1 MSTSDDLRNA
11 ASFVEPA
18 APVAM
23 DDRVRERFDLSTG
36 TNLRR
41 HAARGVVINSVFDIG
56 LGALGLIRGLVLA
69 ALISTSDYG
78 VWGIL
83 AVAFGTLM
91 WLKQAGIGDKYIQ
104 QDEED
109 QELAFQTAF
118 TLEAFFSG
126 LFMILIIIVAP
137 IAGWVYGQPE
147 IVLPGFLLALMLPAT
162 VLQTPL
168 WVLYRR
174 MNFARQRTLQA
185 IDPIVSFVVAVALAA
200 AGQGYWSFVIGLMA
214 GAYSSAAV
222 SVVLSPYK
230 LRFRYRPGS
239 LRAYTSFSWPLLL
252 AGVSGLVIAQT
263 STLLGEKELGLA
275 GVGALALAS
284 NLSQFANR
292 VDAIVSG
299 TMYPAICA
307 VQDRVE
313 LLYESF
319 VKSNRLALMWAV
331 PFGVGLAL
339 FSPDLVRFGLGEKW
353 HDAVPLLQAFGL
365 AAAIAHLGFNWD
377 SYFRA
382 RGDTKPIGI
391 AAFLAMVAFLATA
404 VPLLYSYG
412 LKGFVVGIIFQGLV
426 HLGCRLWYLRRLF
439 GSFDVA
445 RHAARAIGP
454 SIPAAGAVG
463 LMRLV
468 EASHRTAGIAVA
480 EIAIYLV
487 VTLAAT
493 LTFERPLLK
502 EVGGY
507 VRRRAAPA

>member
-1 MSTSDDLRNA
+1 MATPEDLRDG

-18 APVAM
+18 TPISM
-23 DDRVRERFDLSTG
+23 DERVRSRFELGGD
-36 TNLRR
+36 TNLRQ

-56 LGALGLIRGLVLA
+56 LGSLGLIRGLVLA
-69 ALISTSDYG
+69 ALVSTSDYG

-83 AVAFGTLM
+83 AVAFGTLL

-104 QDEED
+104 QDDED
-109 QELAFQTAF
+109 QELAFQIAF
-118 TLEAFFSG
+118 TLEALFSG
-126 LFMILIIIVAP
+126 LFMVLIAIVAP
-137 IAGWVYGQPE
+137 VAGWVYGRSE
-147 IVLPGFLLALMLPAT
+147 IVLPGFLLMLMLPAT
-162 VLQTPL
+162 VLQSPL
-168 WVLYRR
+168 WILYRR
-174 MNFARQRTLQA
+174 MNFRRQRTLQA
-185 IDPIVSFVVAVALAA
+185 IDPIVSFVVAIGLAA
-200 AGQGYWSFVIGLMA
+200 AGQGYWSFIFGLMA
-214 GAYSSAAV
+214 GAYSSALV

-239 LRAYTSFSWPLLL
+239 LRRYTSFSWPLMA
-252 AGVSGLVIAQT
+252 AGASGLVIAQT

-284 NLSQFANR
+284 NLSMFANR

-307 VQDRVE
+307 VQDRVD

-339 FSPDLVRFGLGEKW
+339 FSPDLVHFGIGDKW
-353 HDAVPLLQAFGL
+353 HDAIPILQAFGL

-382 RGDTKPIGI
+382 RGDTRPIAI
-391 AAFLAMVAFLATA
+391 AAFLAMIAFLATA
-404 VPLLYSYG
+404 IPLLYAYG
-412 LKGFVVGIIFQGLV
+412 LKGFVVGVIFQALV
-426 HLGCRLWYLRRLF
+426 HLACRLLYLRKLF

-445 RHAARAIGP
+445 KHAARAIGP
-454 SIPAAGAVG
+454 SIPAAAAVG

-468 EASHRTAGIAVA
+468 ETGHRSAGIAVA
-480 EIAIYLV
+480 EIAVYLLITIV
-487 VTLAAT
+487 AT
-493 LTFERPLLK
+493 LTFERPLLR
-502 EVGGY
+502 EIGGY
-507 VRRRAAPA
+507 LRRRAAPA

>member
-1 MSTSDDLRNA
+1 MATPEDLRDG

-18 APVAM
+18 PVTM
-23 DDRVRERFDLSTG
+23 DER
-36 TNLRR
+36 LRSR
-41 HAARGVVINSVFDIG
+41 FELDADTSLRQHAARGVVINSLFDIG

-69 ALISTSDYG
+69 ALVSTSDYG

-83 AVAFGTLM
+83 AVAFGTLL

-118 TLEAFFSG
+118 TLEAMFSG
-126 LFMILIIIVAP
+126 LFMVLIAVVAP
-137 IAGWVYGQPE
+137 LAGFVYGQPE
-147 IVLPGFLLALMLPAT
+147 IVLPGLLLVLMLPAT
-162 VLQTPL
+162 VLQSPL

-174 MNFARQRTLQA
+174 MNFRRQRTLQA
-185 IDPIVSFVVAVALAA
+185 IDPIVSFVVAVTLAA
-200 AGQGYWSFVIGLMA
+200 TGAGYWAFVIGLMS
-214 GAYSSAAV
+214 GAYASALV
-222 SVVLSPYK
+222 SVILSPYK
-230 LRFRYRPGS
+230 LRFRYRAGS
-239 LRAYTSFSWPLLL
+239 LRRYTSFSWPLML
-252 AGVSGLVIAQT
+252 AGASGLVIAQT

-292 VDAIVSG
+292 IDQIVSG

-307 VQDRVE
+307 VQDRIE

-339 FSPDLVRFGLGEKW
+339 FSPDLVEFGIGNKW
-353 HDAVPLLQAFGL
+353 HDAVPMLQAFGL

-377 SYFRA
+377 SYYRA
-382 RGDTKPIGI
+382 RGETRPIGI
-391 AAFLAMVAFLATA
+391 AAMLAMIAFLATA
-404 VPLLYSYG
+404 IPLLYAYG
-412 LKGFVVGIIFQGLV
+412 LKGFVVGIIFQSVV
-426 HLGCRLWYLRRLF
+426 HLVCRLYYLRRLF

-454 SIPAAGAVG
+454 SIPAAASVG

-468 EASHRTAGIAVA
+468 ESGHRSAGTAVA
-480 EIAIYLV
+480 ELAIYLL
-487 VTLAAT
+487 VTLVAT
-493 LTFERPLLK
+493 ATFERQLIR
-502 EVGGY
+502 EIGGY
-507 VRRRAAPA
+507 LRSRAATA